1 MSRDGHLDW
10 SRKTWQPSLL
20 YRVARLGI
28 MKSLTSHQQ
37 TFRLRWYDLAAALG
51 WKGLSFSFVF
61 LPDILFFPFLC
72 KGMTIFYREERKKK
86 GGNISIW
93 KHQRETSHF
102 QKDVTTYRRR
112 NLRRRTDLWN
122 FFPSR
127 HFAALLFSLQNQ
139 KTTIFLFPLLEKK
152 MSLDDTALHGCS
164 IYRKGEVRPAI
175 NYTLPVVVLKP
186 VVLFK
191 QQQQHRNRLIYFL
204 VFYDA
209 SPLLKWLTNL
219 LLCLF
224 FSI

>member
-1 MSRDGHLDW
+1 
-10 SRKTWQPSLL
+10 
-20 YRVARLGI
+20 
-28 MKSLTSHQQ
+28 
-37 TFRLRWYDLAAALG
+37 
-51 WKGLSFSFVF
+51 
-61 LPDILFFPFLC
+61 
-72 KGMTIFYREERKKK
+72 
-86 GGNISIW
+86 
-93 KHQRETSHF
+93 
-102 QKDVTTYRRR
+102 
-112 NLRRRTDLWN
+112 
-122 FFPSR
+122 
-127 HFAALLFSLQNQ
+127 
-139 KTTIFLFPLLEKK
+139 
-152 MSLDDTALHGCS
+152 MSLDGTALHGCS